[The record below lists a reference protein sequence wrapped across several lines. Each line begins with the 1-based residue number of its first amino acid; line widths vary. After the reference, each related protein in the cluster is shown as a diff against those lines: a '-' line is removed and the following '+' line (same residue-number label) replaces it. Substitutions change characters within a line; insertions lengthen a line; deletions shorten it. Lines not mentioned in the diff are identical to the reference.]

1 MKLSAEYDYVYTW
14 GDTET
19 KKQYEEEV
27 TDMYRSMQMKG
38 IAPAE
43 GWSIG
48 GTFRLDYPP
57 TMWTWAYSNDPEK

>member
-38 IAPAE
+38 LSLIH
-43 GWSIG
+43 I
-48 GTFRLDYPP
+48 
-57 TMWTWAYSNDPEK
+57 